1 MGGAAAG
8 EDDIGAEA
16 SSIDPNVTT
25 EPGKKKKINMQ
36 SEERRDDE

>member
-8 EDDIGAEA
+8 EDDIGADA

-25 EPGKKKKINMQ
+25 EPKKNQYAIGR
-36 SEERRDDE
+36 EARR

>member
-8 EDDIGAEA
+8 ENDIGVDA

-25 EPGKKKKINMQ
+25 EPEKKNQYVIGR
-36 SEERRDDE
+36 EAR